1 MRKILFSISIV
12 FIFVSFLFVENFAV
26 ASCENNAKLVDKES
40 IINKVTGFGFISRNI
55 AEAII
60 QKEINEE
67 LDSNVK
73 ANLEIFSVKN
83 LRNGI
88 FKSLAL
94 KSKQLKYKALSAKDV
109 TVSTIDSY
117 NKILYKNGKLRF
129 PTDLD
134 FKFTAT
140 ITNEDIKNVINSI
153 EFQNE
158 LARSTLSYRGV
169 NGVKFETPE
178 VYIED
183 GFLNFT
189 MPITSFL
196 IKKPINIKFKANIEI
211 NEGKILLKNI
221 TFNSKRNII
230 GSDILEPV
238 ISAINPLAFELNS
251 INGKFCNISVTNAK
265 IVGNSINA
273 DGILR
278 INKNYG
284 G

>member
-1 MRKILFSISIV
+1 MRRILFFILAVFISI
-12 FIFVSFLFVENFAV
+12 SFLFLENIAV
-26 ASCENNAKLVDKES
+26 ASYENPTKLIDKES
-40 IINKVTGFGFISRNI
+40 VINKVTGFGFVSRNI

-60 QKEINEE
+60 QREINEE
-67 LDSNVK
+67 LNSNVK

-88 FKSLAL
+88 FKSLIL
-94 KSKQLKYKALSAKDV
+94 KSKHLKYKALSASDV
-109 TVSTIDSY
+109 MVSTVNSY
-117 NKILYKNGKLRF
+117 NEILYKNKKLYF
-129 PTDLD
+129 PSDLN

-140 ITNEDIKNVINSI
+140 ITNEDIQNVINSI

-158 LARSTLSYRGV
+158 LARRTLSYRGL
-169 NGVKFETPE
+169 NGVKFETPS
-178 VYIED
+178 VSISD

-189 MPITSFL
+189 LPITSFL
-196 IKKPINIKFKANIEI
+196 IKKPIHIKFKANIEI
-211 NEGKILLKNI
+211 TEGKILLKNI

-230 GSDILEPV
+230 SSDILAPV
-238 ISAINPLAFELNS
+238 IEEINPLAFELNS

-265 IVGNSINA
+265 IVGNSIKA

>member
-1 MRKILFSISIV
+1 MKKLLFSIAL
-12 FIFVSFLFVENFAV
+12 IFVLSFFIENV
-26 ASCENNAKLVDKES
+26 VMASSDNSSKLINKES

-55 AEAII
+55 AEFII

-67 LDSNVK
+67 LNSDVK

-83 LRNGI
+83 LKNGI
-88 FKSLAL
+88 FKSLVL
-94 KSKQLKYKALSAKDV
+94 KSKQLKYKALSATDV
-109 TVSTIDSY
+109 TVSSVNSY
-117 NKILYKNGKLRF
+117 NEILYKNGKLQF
-129 PTDLD
+129 PTNLD
-134 FKFTAT
+134 FKYTAT
-140 ITNEDIKNVINSI
+140 VTNDDIQNVINSI

-169 NGVKFETPE
+169 NGVKFETPK
-178 VYIED
+178 VSIEN

-196 IKKPINIKFKANIEI
+196 IKKPINIKFKADIEI
-211 NEGKILLKNI
+211 KEGKILLKNV

-230 GSDILEPV
+230 SSDILAPV
-238 ISAINPLAFELNS
+238 INAINPLAFEVNS

-265 IVGNSINA
+265 IIGDSIKA

>member
-1 MRKILFSISIV
+1 MKKVLVLIS
-12 FIFVSFLFVENFAV
+12 LFVVCSFWVQTGNFAL
-26 ASCENNAKLVDKES
+26 ASCENCAKLVNKES
-40 IINKVTGFGFISRNI
+40 IINKITGFGFISKNI

-67 LDSNVK
+67 LNSNVK

-83 LRNGI
+83 LRNGE
-88 FKSLAL
+88 FKSLTL
-94 KSKQLKYKALSAKDV
+94 KSKNLKYRALSATDV
-109 TVSTIDSY
+109 TVSTVKAY
-117 NKILYKNGKLRF
+117 NKILYKNGKLHF
-129 PTDLD
+129 PETLD

-140 ITNEDIKNVINSI
+140 VANQDFENVINSI

-189 MPITSFL
+189 LPISTFL
-196 IKKPINIKFKANIEI
+196 IKKPINIKFKSNIEI
-211 NEGKILLKNI
+211 KEGKIVLKNI
-221 TFNSKRNII
+221 TFGSKRNII
-230 GSDILEPV
+230 SSDILSPV
-238 ISAINPLAFELNS
+238 IEAINPFVYELNS

-265 IVGNSINA
+265 IVGDSIKV